1 MIKQV
6 SHVNV
11 WVHDQDEALAWYT
24 EKLGFELRDDITLPE
39 LGGFRWLTVGPVG
52 QPDFALALMTVPGP
66 PVFDESTAE
75 QLKALMGKG
84 AAGGLFFATD
94 DCRGDYEELTS
105 RGVEFTEEPSDRP
118 YGIDAGLRDPSGNNI
133 RIVQST
139 PPPGSAA

>member
-1 MIKQV
+1 MITQV
-6 SHVNV
+6 SYVNV

-24 EKLGFELRDDITLPE
+24 EKLGFELREDVTLPE

-52 QPDFALALMTVPGP
+52 QPDFGLALMTVPGP
-66 PVFDESTAE
+66 PVFDSETAE
-75 QLKALMGKG
+75 QVKGLMARG

-94 DCRGDYEELTS
+94 DCRGDYEELKS

-133 RIVQST
+133 RIVQTVPIAST
-139 PPPGSAA
+139 AS